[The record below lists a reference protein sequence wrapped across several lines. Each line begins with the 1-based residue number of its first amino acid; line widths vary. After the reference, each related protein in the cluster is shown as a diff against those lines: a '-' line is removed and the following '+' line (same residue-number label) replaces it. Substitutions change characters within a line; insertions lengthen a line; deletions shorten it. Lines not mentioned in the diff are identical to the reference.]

1 MAQKTLSMRR
11 LREVLHLK
19 HERGLSNR
27 KIGASLKISHAMVA
41 AYLRRAERAG
51 VEWSLPDWPHVYR
64 ELGRH
69 KGVTLEL
76 LWLEYKQVHP
86 DGYQYSHFCDLYRQW
101 CQHRRKSGQKQRCR
115 SGHSR
120 SGWDQEVMRT
130 SALGWGVRRPAFRRW
145 RRR

>member
-101 CQHRRKSGQKQRCR
+101 RG
-115 SGHSR
+115 GL
-120 SGWDQEVMRT
+120 DV
-130 SALGWGVRRPAFRRW
+130 ALRHPYRAGEKLFIDYAGVT
-145 RRR
+145 